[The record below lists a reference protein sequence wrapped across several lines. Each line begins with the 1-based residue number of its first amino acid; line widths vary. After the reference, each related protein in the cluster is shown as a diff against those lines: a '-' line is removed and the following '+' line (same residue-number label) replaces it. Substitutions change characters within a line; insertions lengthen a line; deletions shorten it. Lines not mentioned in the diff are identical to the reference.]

1 MNKLSLSRSE
11 LQELIGR
18 YYSEV
23 RKLSYQLQKTQK
35 TIQELEAE
43 LNQKPVFDMPAIPNV
58 PSATT
63 EKATVKVEA
72 EKAPAAEAISE
83 EPAKRRRGRPSK
95 NGGSSAKKK
104 SILKTDGKR
113 KGYKLSETDN
123 FVMGQLHHFQKPL
136 IAAEIID
143 LAEEEA
149 NERGEKFDLADFK
162 IKLNRSIHKL
172 ANRRGDI
179 LKLRYE
185 GRGFSYALPEWTSKD
200 GKLKKK
206 FSR

>member
-35 TIQELEAE
+35 TIQELQSE
-43 LNQKPVFDMPAIPNV
+43 LNQKPVFDIPDAPIV
-58 PSATT
+58 SITSTT
-63 EKATVKVEA
+63 KGTENHKSGTDSNA
-72 EKAPAAEAISE
+72 EVITEGTK
-83 EPAKRRRGRPSK
+83 KRKKGRPSE
-95 NGGSSAKKK
+95 NENRSDKKK
-104 SILKTDGKR
+104 SILQSSSQR
-113 KGYKLSETDN
+113 RGYKLSETDN
-123 FVMGQLHHFQKPL
+123 FVMGQLNHFQKPL
-136 IAAEIID
+136 IAAEIIY
-143 LAEEEA
+143 LAEEDA
-149 NERGEKFDLADFK
+149 KTKGEKFDLDDFK